1 MPFPPPSRRY
11 DDQLFSYDVEM
22 SERLMRMRRAPCLDR
37 GERAAD
43 VPLRLGIGMR
53 VNDLAVGRDDIARP
67 TGDLARGS
75 EGHTSELHSLMR
87 ISYAVLCLNTKKN
100 KQNVQAI

>member
-1 MPFPPPSRRY
+1 MRISDWSSDVCSSDLQAADPDRSPTHAMPFPPPSRRY

-53 VNDLAVGRDDIARP
+53 VNDLAVGRDDIEIGRA
-67 TGDLARGS
+67 
-75 EGHTSELHSLMR
+75 H
-87 ISYAVLCLNTKKN
+87 V
-100 KQNVQAI
+100 